1 MANVEVY
8 NPKAVPVVYGD
19 GRTIGGLEWA
29 VVDEDLISE
38 FLADKRLIVAKPR
51 PHMPQEEIVVEI
63 VQESSIDDSSLG
75 ETDVSSDTASQQD
88 VAEDS
93 EQDAPSDA
101 PLVTEEPAT
110 IRKSRRRKRTT
121 TERE

>member
-8 NPKAVPVVYGD
+8 NPKAVPVVYGN

-29 VVDEDLISE
+29 VVDEDLVSE

-51 PHMPQEEIVVEI
+51 PYMPEEEVVVEI
-63 VQESSIDDSSLG
+63 VQESSIDDSSAG
-75 ETDVSSDTASQQD
+75 ETDVSSDTAIQQD

-101 PLVTEEPAT
+101 PLVAEETAT